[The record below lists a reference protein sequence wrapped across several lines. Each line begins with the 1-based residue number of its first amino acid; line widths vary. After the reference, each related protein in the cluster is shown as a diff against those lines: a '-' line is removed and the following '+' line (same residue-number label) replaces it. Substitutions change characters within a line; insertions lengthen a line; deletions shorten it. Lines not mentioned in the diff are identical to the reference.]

1 MIKLNIWISLH
12 IEWTQIPI
20 VKRIGFER
28 VEIEWQQMT
37 DFKISRI
44 NFEVNNMPSS
54 DEYSNEKYKFINGK
68 YSSRE
73 GQYDYNRNP
82 NLK

>member
-1 MIKLNIWISLH
+1 
-12 IEWTQIPI
+12 
-20 VKRIGFER
+20 
-28 VEIEWQQMT
+28 MT